1 MIGKDRPISPS
12 FLRTIYLKGSQ
23 GAPQDRWAGF
33 RSIGACSSA
42 FQIAHSYRSCSLPN
56 RYYLP
61 HFFSM
66 MRLSAVFLKL
76 LPAGI
81 SAPPAIRVAICVQ
94 EPSGFFLKASQDT
107 SAKPAGYELIV

>member
-33 RSIGACSSA
+33 RSIGALFLGISDSA
-42 FQIAHSYRSCSLPN
+42 FLSFVQPTQSL
-56 RYYLP
+56 L
-61 HFFSM
+61 
-66 MRLSAVFLKL
+66 LAAFLL
-76 LPAGI
+76 DDAALGRVLEIVAGRNKR
-81 SAPPAIRVAICVQ
+81 APAIRVATCVQ